1 MHARMTTLVRDVMS
15 RRPLTIDREARLTD
29 AMGMMRA
36 NQIRHLP
43 VVDDNGRLVGIITDR
58 DLRSAAMAPSLAE
71 FLPPELKQAVE
82 RAGMFLEGLRVKDA
96 MTWSVVT
103 TRPDASVPE
112 AGAVMF
118 QHRIGSLPVCT
129 HGELVGIVTER
140 DIYKALMSAIRPV
153 RGADPDTFFW

>member
-1 MHARMTTLVRDVMS
+1 MT
-15 RRPLTIDREARLTD
+15 RRPITIDPEARLAD
-29 AMGMMRA
+29 ANAIMRD

-43 VVDDNGRLVGIITDR
+43 VVGDKSQLVGIITDR
-58 DLRSAAMAPSLAE
+58 DLRSAAIAPSVAE

-82 RAGMFLEGLRVKDA
+82 GAGMLLDGLRVKNA

-118 QHRIGSLPVCT
+118 QHRIGSLPVCSN
-129 HGELVGIVTER
+129 GELVGIVTER

-153 RGADPDTFFW
+153 RGSDPDTFFW